1 MGKEGHLVL
10 VNLQATPLDEY
21 CSVRCFCETDEFAE
35 LLMKEMGIENFD
47 WNYDAMKTNEKNKNN
62 DNNEKKCM
70 IF

>member
-1 MGKEGHLVL
+1 
-10 VNLQATPLDEY
+10 
-21 CSVRCFCETDEFAE
+21 VRCFCETDEFAE

-47 WNYDAMKTNEKNKNN
+47 WNYDAMKTKEKNKNN